1 MIEYVKHL
9 LAGMVSAVVLFG
21 AGVLLH
27 TCTAQPVQA
36 QGANLER
43 AAEMAAQAEVMK
55 VEAQYDSMSTES
67 KMEGIVYE

>member
-1 MIEYVKHL
+1 MIAYLKHMM
-9 LAGMVSAVVLFG
+9 AGMLTATVMLL

-27 TCTAQPVQA
+27 SCTEEAWAETPDLQ
-36 QGANLER
+36 R

-55 VEAQYDSMSTES
+55 VEAQYDSMSADS